1 MDCLIINQYTYKTWI
16 TSLLSMRLTSEVQ
29 RDQKWNR
36 NHWNRDFSTLV
47 AILLRFAMTST
58 TVTSPATSSSLTPA
72 SSPASYASARCPV
85 AIIHLPD
92 GALVAQTIRLSRAA
106 PTTPAVGPPPAPSP
120 TSSIAR
126 RHRLRT
132 LVSLASSIAVAAF
145 SGTRGATPSS
155 SAAPAASSSSS
166 SATATASASLSSGAV
181 VSRRG
186 DFSIGGVGASSI
198 RMGGPTRVVL
208 GARRRRKGR
217 RSGRRSGRADRGG
230 GGVWRRRRRRRRW
243 R

>member
-106 PTTPAVGPPPAPSP
+106 PTTPAAGTPPAPSP

-132 LVSLASSIAVAAF
+132 LVSLDSSGVSIAVVTSPAAAAAF
-145 SGTRGATPSS
+145 SGARGVTPSLSSAPTASS
-155 SAAPAASSSSS
+155 SA
-166 SATATASASLSSGAV
+166 SATATTLASLSSGAV
-181 VSRRG
+181 VSQQG
-186 DFSIGGVGASSI
+186 DFLDTKTTINHF
-198 RMGGPTRVVL
+198 
-208 GARRRRKGR
+208 
-217 RSGRRSGRADRGG
+217 
-230 GGVWRRRRRRRRW
+230 
-243 R
+243 